1 MPCCSLL
8 HETNKS
14 DILEACLTLS
24 YKNQKWKN
32 GKAIAYFLNVSLHQ
46 FYTEGFF
53 GKTSKLTVALFMRR
67 SVYFSPLGTFSQTL
81 KILLELRGAYRTI
94 IVVLLILEAFK

>member
-14 DILEACLTLS
+14 DFLEASLTLS

-32 GKAIAYFLNVSLHQ
+32 GKATAYFLNVSLHQ
-46 FYTEGFF
+46 FYTESFF
-53 GKTSKLTVALFMRR
+53 AKTSKLTGALFMRR

-94 IVVLLILEAFK
+94 TVVLLILEAFK

>member
-24 YKNQKWKN
+24 YKNQQWKN
-32 GKAIAYFLNVSLHQ
+32 GKAIAYFLNMSLHQ

-53 GKTSKLTVALFMRR
+53 AKTSKLTISLFMRR
-67 SVYFSPLGTFSQTL
+67 SAYFSPLGTFSQTL

-94 IVVLLILEAFK
+94 TVVLFILEAFK